1 MKKKPVHE
9 EVAEKLIEQLKQG
22 TAPWQRPWSASRS
35 RSWMPMN
42 PVSGK
47 RYQGL
52 NLLQLML
59 QDREDPRWMSYKQAE
74 ALGAQVR
81 QGEQGTRIRC
91 PRTIRQDGTL
101 EDAEWKIQGFRH
113 RTVFNAEQIDGL
125 PKLKRRRQS
134 WLPSRRAERILQAS
148 GARIRHIPG
157 NEAYYRPATD
167 TITLPERYQFATADR
182 YYATL
187 LHELGHWTGHASRL
201 ARDLSGA
208 FGTEDYAREE
218 LRAEIASMILG
229 DGLRIGHDPSQH
241 LAYVDSWIRVLQ
253 NDPGEILHAAHA
265 AEQILRFILTLEQQC
280 LPRPSPSRAVPAR
293 RPAGQLQK
301 QGS

>member
-1 MKKKPVHE
+1 
-9 EVAEKLIEQLKQG
+9 
-22 TAPWQRPWSASRS
+22 
-35 RSWMPMN
+35 MN
-42 PVSGK
+42 PVSGN

-91 PRTIRQDGTL
+91 PRTVRQDGAQ
-101 EDAEWKIQGFRH
+101 ESAEWKIQGFRH

-134 WLPSRRAERILQAS
+134 WIPARRAEQILQAS
-148 GARIRHIPG
+148 GARVRHIPG

-167 TITLPERYQFATADR
+167 AITLPERYQFATADR

-201 ARDLSGA
+201 ARDLSGG

-229 DGLRIGHDPSQH
+229 DELRIGHDPSQH

-253 NDPGEILHAAHA
+253 NDPREILHAAQE
-265 AEQILRFILTLEQQC
+265 AERILRFILGFEQQC
-280 LPRPSPSRAVPAR
+280 LPKPSPVRPAPAR
-293 RPAGQLQK
+293 KQAGKLQRH
-301 QGS
+301 GA